1 MLVHHG
7 LTCREPRLVSQAG
20 ATMQTINIH
29 DAKTH
34 FSKLLEQ
41 VQNGEE
47 IVIARAGHPIAK
59 LIAWQ
64 ESPQRIAAPG
74 GMADPKFWI
83 ADNFDESIDELF
95 ES

>member
-1 MLVHHG
+1 
-7 LTCREPRLVSQAG
+7 
-20 ATMQTINIH
+20 MQTINIH

-47 IVIARAGHPIAK
+47 IIIARAGHPIAK
-59 LIAWQ
+59 LVAW
-64 ESPQRIAAPG
+64 EATPNNIAAPG
-74 GMADPKFWI
+74 SMANQGFSI
-83 ADNFDESIDELF
+83 ADNFDDAVDELF